1 MSMMAW
7 FDVVLAELA
16 RIAAECEA
24 LEAMRDVNT
33 VEVRR
38 AAARIRAHA
47 SNVFREVSES
57 GSRSGAWASP
67 WFRSSQA
74 SDGQRYRVVRCGR
87 GRMREWESVRPGRTR
102 YSGAYQEADK

>member
-1 MSMMAW
+1 MRMGMSMMAW

-57 GSRSGAWASP
+57 GHGVEPGPVPGFARLKLRSGTH
-67 WFRSSQA
+67 
-74 SDGQRYRVVRCGR
+74 
-87 GRMREWESVRPGRTR
+87 RTR